1 MATKKADVTKHA
13 LSRRRPHIRN
23 GFRLTDLTAV
33 RGRPFDRHQPVRQ
46 MNGGESAPPFIE
58 RQDWIEM
65 NGNESA
71 PARHVAREFGRY

>member
-1 MATKKADVTKHA
+1 MATKNADATKHA
-13 LSRRRPHIRN
+13 LSRRRPHIRD

-58 RQDWIEM
+58 NKI
-65 NGNESA
+65 GLK
-71 PARHVAREFGRY
+71 